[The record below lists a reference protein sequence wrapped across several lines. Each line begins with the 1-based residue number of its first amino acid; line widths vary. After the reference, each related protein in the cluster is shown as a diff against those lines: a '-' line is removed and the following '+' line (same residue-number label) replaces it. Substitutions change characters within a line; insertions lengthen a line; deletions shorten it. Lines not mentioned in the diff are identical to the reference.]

1 MNHRENFLKSKLK
14 DLLERRSMPR
24 HLAGNGKA
32 QSEEMKSLAITVG
45 KFAPRSG
52 YEDWWPK
59 FQQQLDEDAK
69 TRAWPTAFEIKSAAQ
84 LVQGTTTHRPAQ
96 GDEIDTLKV
105 YADRIKAGEAVDEGC
120 LFGAICV
127 EMKSRGL
134 MKPDTLRNLRMAW
147 YSNVK
152 EVYGEQKANQME
164 TEMIKRQEAAEK
176 AAHAE
181 SKPQTLPST
190 NSLQSIRYDW
200 DSSE

>member
-134 MKPDTLRNLRMAW
+134 LDTDTLRKYRNGWFFNAQRQ
-147 YSNVK
+147 YGK
-152 EVYGEQKANQME
+152 EKALQMKDQ
-164 TEMIKRQEAAEK
+164 MDQRQEAAER
-176 AAHAE
+176 AARE
-181 SKPQTLPST
+181 KTKPQTLPAPNPLRPT
-190 NSLQSIRYDW
+190 HYIW
-200 DSSE
+200 DGAE